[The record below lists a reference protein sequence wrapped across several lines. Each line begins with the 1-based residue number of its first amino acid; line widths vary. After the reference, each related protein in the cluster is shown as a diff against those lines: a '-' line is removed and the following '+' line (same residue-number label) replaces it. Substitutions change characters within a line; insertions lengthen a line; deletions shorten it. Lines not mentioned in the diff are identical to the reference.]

1 MVFKWYLNKSDCMRA
16 FIFSLDAF
24 VAFTIALVA
33 VYSLI
38 FFSSIPSSYYYLL
51 TQGHYLARDTLFTL
65 SQADCVTPYQP
76 ACDLKSGSVLDNI
89 VFGDT
94 TTTIQKKAINYSVGV
109 AVPKQFGYIFEV
121 SSDNGATWALLYN
134 TSESGD
140 IHAKVKRKLS
150 VSSQVPV
157 FDYSGHLAKDNPNP
171 YYYNTCGGADGSA
184 GGRWSLTCEESASN
198 SFSAFSGGG
207 GADSG
212 GYGSGD
218 IVPSTGI
225 KLVRITIFI

>member
-24 VAFTIALVA
+24 VAFTLALVA

-65 SQADCVTPYQP
+65 SQADCVEPFVP
-76 ACDLKSGSVLDNI
+76 SCKLKSGSVLDNI

-94 TTTIQKKAINYSVGV
+94 NSQKSAINYSVG
-109 AVPKQFGYIFEV
+109 AAIPKQFGYIFEV
-121 SSDNGATWALLYN
+121 SSDNGVNWVPLYS
-134 TSESGD
+134 TKEAGD
-140 IHAKVKRKLS
+140 IHAKEKKKLS

-171 YYYNTCGGADGSA
+171 YYYNTCGGGETGDGTTHVLISCFEGDDTSIL
-184 GGRWSLTCEESASN
+184 GGT
-198 SFSAFSGGG
+198 GP
-207 GADSG
+207 DSG
-212 GYGSGD
+212 QAGSGD

-225 KLVRITIFI
+225 RLVRLTIFI

>member
-1 MVFKWYLNKSDCMRA
+1 MRA

-24 VAFTIALVA
+24 VAFTLALVA

-65 SQADCVTPYQP
+65 SQADCVTPIISD
-76 ACDLKSGSVLDNI
+76 CKLKSNSALDNI
-89 VFGDT
+89 IFGDVST
-94 TTTIQKKAINYSVGV
+94 EIQKNAINNTVGS
-109 AVPKQFGYIFEV
+109 AVPNQFGYIFEV
-121 SSDNGATWALLYN
+121 SSDNGASWAMLYN
-134 TSESGD
+134 TSEAGD
-140 IHAKVKRKLS
+140 KHAKVKRKLS

-171 YYYNTCGGADGSA
+171 YYYNTCGGAGDISGNNNMVLICAESATGAGSA
-184 GGRWSLTCEESASN
+184 
-198 SFSAFSGGG
+198 FIGGG
-207 GADSG
+207 E
-212 GYGSGD
+212 GD

-225 KLVRITIFI
+225 KLVRLTIFI